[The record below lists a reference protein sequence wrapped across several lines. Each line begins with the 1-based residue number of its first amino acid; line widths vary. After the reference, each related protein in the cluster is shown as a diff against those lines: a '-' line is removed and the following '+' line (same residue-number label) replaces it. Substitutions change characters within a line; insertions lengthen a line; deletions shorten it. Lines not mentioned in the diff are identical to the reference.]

1 MFNIVLGIASC
12 LVGIFCISL
21 GACAIAVCISTKDY
35 CKEDFERK
43 EKDEK

>member
-1 MFNIVLGIASC
+1 MLKIVIFIVTFLIILGILS
-12 LVGIFCISL
+12 
-21 GACAIAVCISTKDY
+21 IAVCLNTEDY

>member
-1 MFNIVLGIASC
+1 MLKLVVFIVTFLIVLGILS
-12 LVGIFCISL
+12 
-21 GACAIAVCISTKDY
+21 IAVCLNSKDY